1 MQGVRARG
9 DPGADGNQEAVLL
22 REVPEV
28 NPVMRI
34 VWLFFMAKKKLGLTR
49 LGRPARPPAMPT
61 SKQLSGLSIK
71 TKVVGGF
78 PLHVVK
84 GSSQSERVVVY
95 LHGGGYVQPIAK
107 QYWDLIAKI
116 ARETS
121 STVFVPRYGLA
132 SRHNVDDALA
142 FLELV
147 RKEVAGLGLPV
158 VVAGDSAGGGLAL
171 TIAQQSSW
179 QQITKRLI
187 LIAPWVDSEWTYE
200 DFERYESRDPWL
212 LSQSLRYIAIVWSGR
227 GDYKRVEVS
236 PLRGEMRGL
245 PPTSIY
251 VGDYDLLYQDALAL
265 EMKLAAAGIENTLH
279 FQPGAL
285 HVYPLI
291 PSPEG
296 SAAVRKMLDEIN
308 QSE

>member
-1 MQGVRARG
+1 M
-9 DPGADGNQEAVLL
+9 
-22 REVPEV
+22 

-61 SKQLSGLSIK
+61 SKQLRGLSIE

-84 GSSQSERVVVY
+84 SSSPSERVVVY

-107 QYWDLIAKI
+107 KHWDLIGKI

-132 SRHNVDDALA
+132 SRHNIDDAIG

-158 VVAGDSAGGGLAL
+158 VIAGDSAGGGLAL
-171 TIAQQSSW
+171 TIAQQGSW
-179 QQITKRLI
+179 QKITKRLI
-187 LIAPWVDSEWTYE
+187 LIAPWVDSEWSYE
-200 DFERYESRDPWL
+200 DFERYEKRDPWL

-236 PLRGEMRGL
+236 PLRGELRGL

-265 EMKLAAAGIENTLH
+265 KMKLAASGIENTLH

-296 SAAVRKMLDEIN
+296 TAAVRKILDEIN

>member
-1 MQGVRARG
+1 
-9 DPGADGNQEAVLL
+9 
-22 REVPEV
+22 V

-61 SKQLSGLSIK
+61 SKQLRGLSIE

-84 GSSQSERVVVY
+84 SSKPSERVVVY

-107 QYWDLIAKI
+107 QHWDLIGKI

-132 SRHNVDDALA
+132 SRHNVDDALD

-147 RKEVAGLGLPV
+147 HKEVAGLGLPV
-158 VVAGDSAGGGLAL
+158 VIAGDSAGGGLAL
-171 TIAQQSSW
+171 TIAQQGSW
-179 QQITKRLI
+179 QKITKRLI
-187 LIAPWVDSEWTYE
+187 LIAPWVDSEWSYE
-200 DFERYESRDPWL
+200 DFERYENRDPWL

-236 PLRGEMRGL
+236 PLRGELRGL

-265 EMKLAAAGIENTLH
+265 KMKLAASGIENTLH

-296 SAAVRKMLDEIN
+296 TAAVRKMLDEIN

>member
-1 MQGVRARG
+1 
-9 DPGADGNQEAVLL
+9 
-22 REVPEV
+22 
-28 NPVMRI
+28 MRI

-61 SKQLSGLSIK
+61 SKQLRGLSIE

-84 GSSQSERVVVY
+84 SSSPSERVVVY

-107 QYWDLIAKI
+107 KHWDLIGKI

-132 SRHNVDDALA
+132 SRHNIDDAIG

-158 VVAGDSAGGGLAL
+158 VIAGDSAGGGLAL
-171 TIAQQSSW
+171 TIAQQGSW
-179 QQITKRLI
+179 QKITKRLI
-187 LIAPWVDSEWTYE
+187 LIAPWVDSEWSYE
-200 DFERYESRDPWL
+200 DFERYEKRDPWL

-236 PLRGEMRGL
+236 PLRGELRGL
-245 PPTSIY
+245 PATSIY

-265 EMKLAAAGIENTLH
+265 KMKLAASGIENTLH

-296 SAAVRKMLDEIN
+296 TAAVRKILDEIN

>member
-1 MQGVRARG
+1 
-9 DPGADGNQEAVLL
+9 
-22 REVPEV
+22 
-28 NPVMRI
+28 MRI

-61 SKQLSGLSIK
+61 TKQLRGLSIE

-84 GSSQSERVVVY
+84 SSSPSERVVVY

-107 QYWDLIAKI
+107 QHWDLIAKI

-132 SRHNVDDALA
+132 SRHNIDDAIG

-147 RKEVAGLGLPV
+147 RNEVAGLGLPV
-158 VVAGDSAGGGLAL
+158 VIAGDSAGGGLAL
-171 TIAQQSSW
+171 TIAQQGSW
-179 QQITKRLI
+179 QKITKRLI
-187 LIAPWVDSEWTYE
+187 LIAPWVDSEWNYE
-200 DFERYESRDPWL
+200 DFERYENRDPWL
-212 LSQSLRYIAIVWSGR
+212 LSQSLRYIAIVWSNR

-265 EMKLAAAGIENTLH
+265 KMKLAAAGIENTLH

-296 SAAVRKMLDEIN
+296 TAAVRKILDEIN

>member
-1 MQGVRARG
+1 M
-9 DPGADGNQEAVLL
+9 
-22 REVPEV
+22 

-78 PLHVVK
+78 PLHLVK
-84 GSSQSERVVVY
+84 GASPSERVVVY

-107 QYWDLIAKI
+107 QHWDLIAKI

-132 SRHNVDDALA
+132 SRHNVDDALV

-147 RKEVAGLGLPV
+147 RNEVAGLGLPV
-158 VVAGDSAGGGLAL
+158 VIAGDSAGGGLAL

-187 LIAPWVDSEWTYE
+187 LIAPWVDSEWNYE
-200 DFERYESRDPWL
+200 DFERYENRDPWL
-212 LSQSLRYIAIVWSGR
+212 LSQSLRYIAIVWSNR
-227 GDYKRVEVS
+227 GDYKKVEVS
-236 PLRGEMRGL
+236 PLRGDMRGL
-245 PPTSIY
+245 PATSIY
-251 VGDYDLLYQDALAL
+251 VGDYDLLYQDSLAL
-265 EMKLAAAGIENTLH
+265 KEKLDVAEIESTLH
-279 FQPGAL
+279 FEPGAL

-291 PSPEG
+291 PSPDG
-296 SAAVRKMLDEIN
+296 LRGQASILKEI
-308 QSE
+308 SEIAG

>member
-1 MQGVRARG
+1 M
-9 DPGADGNQEAVLL
+9 
-22 REVPEV
+22 

-107 QYWDLIAKI
+107 QHWDLIAKI

-265 EMKLAAAGIENTLH
+265 KMKLAASGIENTLH

>member
-1 MQGVRARG
+1 M
-9 DPGADGNQEAVLL
+9 
-22 REVPEV
+22 

-61 SKQLSGLSIK
+61 TKQLRGLSIE

-84 GSSQSERVVVY
+84 SSSPSERVVVY

-107 QYWDLIAKI
+107 QHWDLIAKI

-132 SRHNVDDALA
+132 SRHNIDDAIG

-147 RKEVAGLGLPV
+147 RNEVAGLGLPV
-158 VVAGDSAGGGLAL
+158 VIAGDSAGGGLAL
-171 TIAQQSSW
+171 TIAQQGSW
-179 QQITKRLI
+179 QKITKRLI
-187 LIAPWVDSEWTYE
+187 LIAPWVDSEWNYE
-200 DFERYESRDPWL
+200 DFERYENRDPWL
-212 LSQSLRYIAIVWSGR
+212 LSQSLRYIAIVWSNR

-265 EMKLAAAGIENTLH
+265 KMKLAASGIENTLH

-296 SAAVRKMLDEIN
+296 TAAVRKILDEIN

>member
-1 MQGVRARG
+1 M
-9 DPGADGNQEAVLL
+9 
-22 REVPEV
+22 

-84 GSSQSERVVVY
+84 SSSPSERVVVY

-107 QYWDLIAKI
+107 QHWDLIAKI

>member
-1 MQGVRARG
+1 
-9 DPGADGNQEAVLL
+9 
-22 REVPEV
+22 
-28 NPVMRI
+28 MRI

-61 SKQLSGLSIK
+61 SKQLRGLSIE

-84 GSSQSERVVVY
+84 SSSPSERVVVY

-107 QYWDLIAKI
+107 QHWDLIAKI

-132 SRHNVDDALA
+132 SRHNIDDAIG

-147 RKEVAGLGLPV
+147 RNEVAGLGLPV
-158 VVAGDSAGGGLAL
+158 VIAGDSAGGGLAL
-171 TIAQQSSW
+171 TIAQQGSW
-179 QQITKRLI
+179 QKITKRLI
-187 LIAPWVDSEWTYE
+187 LIAPWVDSEWNYE
-200 DFERYESRDPWL
+200 DFERYENRDPWL
-212 LSQSLRYIAIVWSGR
+212 LSQSLRYIAIVWSNR

-265 EMKLAAAGIENTLH
+265 KMKLAASGIENTLH

-296 SAAVRKMLDEIN
+296 TAAVRKILDEIN

>member
-1 MQGVRARG
+1 M
-9 DPGADGNQEAVLL
+9 
-22 REVPEV
+22 

-61 SKQLSGLSIK
+61 SKQLRGLSID

-84 GSSQSERVVVY
+84 SSSPSERVVVY

-107 QYWDLIAKI
+107 QHWDLIAKI

-132 SRHNVDDALA
+132 SRHNVDDALG

-158 VVAGDSAGGGLAL
+158 VIAGDSAGGGLAL

-187 LIAPWVDSEWTYE
+187 LIAPWVDSEWNYE
-200 DFERYESRDPWL
+200 DIERYENRDPWL

-265 EMKLAAAGIENTLH
+265 KMKLAAAGIENTLH

-296 SAAVRKMLDEIN
+296 TAAVRKMLDEIN

>member
-1 MQGVRARG
+1 
-9 DPGADGNQEAVLL
+9 
-22 REVPEV
+22 
-28 NPVMRI
+28 MRI

-61 SKQLSGLSIK
+61 SKQLRGLSIE

-84 GSSQSERVVVY
+84 SSSPSERVVVY

-107 QYWDLIAKI
+107 QHWDLIAKI

-132 SRHNVDDALA
+132 SRHNIDDAIG

-147 RKEVAGLGLPV
+147 RNEVAGLGLPV
-158 VVAGDSAGGGLAL
+158 VIAGDSAGGGLAL
-171 TIAQQSSW
+171 TIAQQGSW
-179 QQITKRLI
+179 QKITKRLI
-187 LIAPWVDSEWTYE
+187 LIAPWVDSEWSYE
-200 DFERYESRDPWL
+200 DFERYENRDPWL

-265 EMKLAAAGIENTLH
+265 KMKLAAAGIENTLH

-296 SAAVRKMLDEIN
+296 TAAVRKILDEIN

>member
-1 MQGVRARG
+1 
-9 DPGADGNQEAVLL
+9 
-22 REVPEV
+22 
-28 NPVMRI
+28 
-34 VWLFFMAKKKLGLTR
+34 
-49 LGRPARPPAMPT
+49 MPT
-61 SKQLSGLSIK
+61 SKQLRGLSIE

-84 GSSQSERVVVY
+84 SSKPSERVVVY

-107 QYWDLIAKI
+107 QHWDLIGKI

-132 SRHNVDDALA
+132 SRHKVDDALD

-147 RKEVAGLGLPV
+147 HKEVAGLGLPV
-158 VVAGDSAGGGLAL
+158 VIAGDSAGGGLAL
-171 TIAQQSSW
+171 TIAQQGSW
-179 QQITKRLI
+179 QKITKRLI
-187 LIAPWVDSEWTYE
+187 LIAPWVDSEWSYE
-200 DFERYESRDPWL
+200 DFERYENRDPWL

-236 PLRGEMRGL
+236 PLRGELRGL

-265 EMKLAAAGIENTLH
+265 KMKLAASGIENTLH

-296 SAAVRKMLDEIN
+296 TAAARKMLDEIN

>member
-1 MQGVRARG
+1 
-9 DPGADGNQEAVLL
+9 
-22 REVPEV
+22 V

-61 SKQLSGLSIK
+61 SKQLRGLSID

-84 GSSQSERVVVY
+84 SSSPSERVVVY

-107 QYWDLIAKI
+107 QHWDLIGKI

-132 SRHNVDDALA
+132 SRHNIDDAIG

-147 RKEVAGLGLPV
+147 RNEVAGLGLPV
-158 VVAGDSAGGGLAL
+158 VIAGDSAGGGLAL
-171 TIAQQSSW
+171 TIAQQGSW
-179 QQITKRLI
+179 QKITKRLI
-187 LIAPWVDSEWTYE
+187 LIAPWVDSEWNYE
-200 DFERYESRDPWL
+200 DFERYENRDPWL
-212 LSQSLRYIAIVWSGR
+212 LSQSLRYIAIVWSNR

-265 EMKLAAAGIENTLH
+265 KMKLAASGIENTLH

-296 SAAVRKMLDEIN
+296 TAAVRKILDEIN

>member
-1 MQGVRARG
+1 M
-9 DPGADGNQEAVLL
+9 
-22 REVPEV
+22 

-61 SKQLSGLSIK
+61 SKQLSGLSVK

-107 QYWDLIAKI
+107 QHWDLIAKI

>member
-1 MQGVRARG
+1 M
-9 DPGADGNQEAVLL
+9 
-22 REVPEV
+22 

-61 SKQLSGLSIK
+61 SKQLRGLSIE

-84 GSSQSERVVVY
+84 SSSPSERVVVY

-107 QYWDLIAKI
+107 QHWDLIGKI

-132 SRHNVDDALA
+132 SRHNVDDALG

-158 VVAGDSAGGGLAL
+158 VIAGDSAGGGLAL

-187 LIAPWVDSEWTYE
+187 LIAPWVDSEWNYE
-200 DFERYESRDPWL
+200 DFECYENRDPWL

-265 EMKLAAAGIENTLH
+265 KMKLAAAGIENTLH

-296 SAAVRKMLDEIN
+296 TAAVRKMLDEIN

>member
-1 MQGVRARG
+1 M
-9 DPGADGNQEAVLL
+9 
-22 REVPEV
+22 

-61 SKQLSGLSIK
+61 SKQLRWLSID

-78 PLHVVK
+78 PLRVVK
-84 GSSQSERVVVY
+84 GSSPSERVVVY

-107 QYWDLIAKI
+107 QHWDLIGKI

-132 SRHNVDDALA
+132 SRHNVDDALG

-158 VVAGDSAGGGLAL
+158 VIAGDSAGGGLAL
-171 TIAQQSSW
+171 TIAQQGSW

-187 LIAPWVDSEWTYE
+187 LIAPWVDSEWNYE
-200 DFERYESRDPWL
+200 DFERYENRDPWL
-212 LSQSLRYIAIVWSGR
+212 LSQSLRYIAIVWSNR

-265 EMKLAAAGIENTLH
+265 ETKLDAAGIENTLH

>member
-1 MQGVRARG
+1 M
-9 DPGADGNQEAVLL
+9 
-22 REVPEV
+22 

-71 TKVVGGF
+71 TQVVGGF

-84 GSSQSERVVVY
+84 GASPSERVVVY

-107 QYWDLIAKI
+107 QHWDLIGKI

-132 SRHNVDDALA
+132 SRHNIDDAIG

-147 RKEVAGLGLPV
+147 RNEVAGLGLPV
-158 VVAGDSAGGGLAL
+158 VIAGDSAGGGLAL
-171 TIAQQSSW
+171 TIAQQGSW
-179 QQITKRLI
+179 QKITKRLI
-187 LIAPWVDSEWTYE
+187 LIAPWVDSEWSYE
-200 DFERYESRDPWL
+200 DFERYENRDPWL
-212 LSQSLRYIAIVWSGR
+212 LSQSLRYIAIVWSNR

-236 PLRGEMRGL
+236 PLRGELRGL

-265 EMKLAAAGIENTLH
+265 KMKLAASGIENTLH

-296 SAAVRKMLDEIN
+296 TAAVRKILDEIN

>member
-1 MQGVRARG
+1 M
-9 DPGADGNQEAVLL
+9 
-22 REVPEV
+22 

-84 GSSQSERVVVY
+84 SSSPSERVVVY

-107 QYWDLIAKI
+107 QHWDLIGKI
-116 ARETS
+116 ARETA

-132 SRHNVDDALA
+132 SRHNVDDALD

-147 RKEVAGLGLPV
+147 HKEVAGLGLPV
-158 VVAGDSAGGGLAL
+158 VIAGDSAGGGLAL
-171 TIAQQSSW
+171 TIAQQGSW
-179 QQITKRLI
+179 QKITKRLI
-187 LIAPWVDSEWTYE
+187 LIAPWVDSEWSYE
-200 DFERYESRDPWL
+200 DFERYENRDPWL

-236 PLRGEMRGL
+236 PLRGELRGL

-265 EMKLAAAGIENTLH
+265 KMKLAASGIENTLH

-296 SAAVRKMLDEIN
+296 TAAVRKMLDEIN

>member
-1 MQGVRARG
+1 
-9 DPGADGNQEAVLL
+9 
-22 REVPEV
+22 
-28 NPVMRI
+28 MRI
-34 VWLFFMAKKKLGLTR
+34 VWLFFTAKKKLGLTR

-61 SKQLSGLSIK
+61 SKQLRGLSIE

-84 GSSQSERVVVY
+84 SSKPSERVVVY

-107 QYWDLIAKI
+107 QHWDLIGKI

-121 STVFVPRYGLA
+121 STVFMPRYGLA
-132 SRHNVDDALA
+132 SRHNVDDALD

-147 RKEVAGLGLPV
+147 HKEVAGLGLPV
-158 VVAGDSAGGGLAL
+158 VIAGDSAGGGLAL
-171 TIAQQSSW
+171 TIAQQGSW
-179 QQITKRLI
+179 QKITKRLI
-187 LIAPWVDSEWTYE
+187 LIAPWVDSEWSYE
-200 DFERYESRDPWL
+200 DFERYENRDPWL

-236 PLRGEMRGL
+236 PLRGELRGL

-251 VGDYDLLYQDALAL
+251 VGDYDLLYQDSLAL
-265 EMKLAAAGIENTLH
+265 KEKLDAAGVQNTLH

-291 PSPEG
+291 PSPVG
-296 SAAVRKMLDEIN
+296 TAAVRKILDEIN

>member
-1 MQGVRARG
+1 
-9 DPGADGNQEAVLL
+9 
-22 REVPEV
+22 V

-34 VWLFFMAKKKLGLTR
+34 VWFFFMAKKKLGLTR

-61 SKQLSGLSIK
+61 SKQLRGLSIE

-84 GSSQSERVVVY
+84 SSKPSERVVVY

-107 QYWDLIAKI
+107 QHWDLIGKI

-132 SRHNVDDALA
+132 SRHKVDDALD

-147 RKEVAGLGLPV
+147 HKEVAGLGLPV
-158 VVAGDSAGGGLAL
+158 VIAGDSAGGGLAL
-171 TIAQQSSW
+171 TIAQQGSW
-179 QQITKRLI
+179 QKITKRLI
-187 LIAPWVDSEWTYE
+187 LIAPWVDSEWSYE
-200 DFERYESRDPWL
+200 DFERYENRDPWL

-236 PLRGEMRGL
+236 PLRGELRGL

-265 EMKLAAAGIENTLH
+265 KMKLAASGIENTLH

-296 SAAVRKMLDEIN
+296 TAAARKMLDEIN

>member
-1 MQGVRARG
+1 
-9 DPGADGNQEAVLL
+9 
-22 REVPEV
+22 
-28 NPVMRI
+28 MRI
-34 VWLFFMAKKKLGLTR
+34 VWLFFMAKKKLGLTK
-49 LGRPARPPAMPT
+49 LGRPARSPALPT
-61 SKQLSGLSIK
+61 SKQLRELSIESSI
-71 TKVVGGF
+71 VGGF

-84 GSSQSERVVVY
+84 GSSPSVRAVVY

-107 QYWDLIAKI
+107 QHWDLIGKI

-132 SRHNVDDALA
+132 SRHNVDDALG

-147 RKEVAGLGLPV
+147 RKGVAGLGLPV
-158 VVAGDSAGGGLAL
+158 VIAGDSAGGGLAL

-179 QQITKRLI
+179 QQMTKRLI
-187 LIAPWVDSEWTYE
+187 LIAPWVDSEWNYE
-200 DFERYESRDPWL
+200 DFERYERRDPWL
-212 LSQSLRYIAIVWSGR
+212 LSQSLRYIAIVWSNR

-236 PLRGEMRGL
+236 PLRGDMRGL

-251 VGDYDLLYQDALAL
+251 VGDYDLLYQDCLAL
-265 EMKLAAAGIENTLH
+265 KEKMDAAGIENALH
-279 FQPGAL
+279 IRPGAL

-296 SAAVRKMLDEIN
+296 VRGQASILKDISEIAG
-308 QSE
+308 

>member
-1 MQGVRARG
+1 M
-9 DPGADGNQEAVLL
+9 
-22 REVPEV
+22 

-34 VWLFFMAKKKLGLTR
+34 VWLFFTAKKKLGLTR

-61 SKQLSGLSIK
+61 SKQLRGLSIE

-84 GSSQSERVVVY
+84 SSKPSERVVVY

-107 QYWDLIAKI
+107 QHWDLIGKI

-121 STVFVPRYGLA
+121 STVFMPRYGLA
-132 SRHNVDDALA
+132 SRHKVDDALD

-147 RKEVAGLGLPV
+147 HKEVAGLGLPV
-158 VVAGDSAGGGLAL
+158 VIAGDSAGGGLAL
-171 TIAQQSSW
+171 TIAQQGSW
-179 QQITKRLI
+179 QKITKRLI
-187 LIAPWVDSEWTYE
+187 LIAPWVDSEWSYE
-200 DFERYESRDPWL
+200 DFERYENRDPWL

-236 PLRGEMRGL
+236 PLRGELRGL

-251 VGDYDLLYQDALAL
+251 VGDYDLLYQDSLAL
-265 EMKLAAAGIENTLH
+265 KEKLDAAGVQNTLH

-291 PSPEG
+291 PSPVG
-296 SAAVRKMLDEIN
+296 TAAVRKILDEIN

>member
-9 DPGADGNQEAVLL
+9 VLGADGNQDALLL

-61 SKQLSGLSIK
+61 SKQLRGLSID
-71 TKVVGGF
+71 TKLVGGF

-84 GSSQSERVVVY
+84 SSSPSERVVVY

-107 QYWDLIAKI
+107 QHWDLIGKI

-132 SRHNVDDALA
+132 SRHNVDDALG
-142 FLELV
+142 FLQLV

-158 VVAGDSAGGGLAL
+158 VIAGDSAGGGLAL

-187 LIAPWVDSEWTYE
+187 LIAPWVDSEWNYE
-200 DFERYESRDPWL
+200 DFERYENRDPWL
-212 LSQSLRYIAIVWSGR
+212 LSQSLRYIAIVWSNR

-265 EMKLAAAGIENTLH
+265 KMKLAASGIENTLH

-296 SAAVRKMLDEIN
+296 TAAVRKMLDEIN

>member
-9 DPGADGNQEAVLL
+9 DPGADGNQEALLL
-22 REVPEV
+22 REVPKV

-61 SKQLSGLSIK
+61 TKQLRGLSIE

-84 GSSQSERVVVY
+84 SSSPSERVVVY

-107 QYWDLIAKI
+107 QHWDLIAKI

-132 SRHNVDDALA
+132 SRHNIDDAIG
-142 FLELV
+142 FLEPV
-147 RKEVAGLGLPV
+147 RNEVAGLGLPV
-158 VVAGDSAGGGLAL
+158 VIAGDSAGGGLAL

-187 LIAPWVDSEWTYE
+187 LIAPWVDSEWNYE
-200 DFERYESRDPWL
+200 DFERYENRDPWL
-212 LSQSLRYIAIVWSGR
+212 LSQSLRYIAIVWSNR

-265 EMKLAAAGIENTLH
+265 KMKLAASGIENTLH

-296 SAAVRKMLDEIN
+296 TAAVRKILDEIN

>member
-1 MQGVRARG
+1 M
-9 DPGADGNQEAVLL
+9 
-22 REVPEV
+22 

-61 SKQLSGLSIK
+61 SKQLRGLSID

-84 GSSQSERVVVY
+84 SSSPSERVVVY

-107 QYWDLIAKI
+107 QHWDLIAKI

-132 SRHNVDDALA
+132 SRHNVDDALG

-158 VVAGDSAGGGLAL
+158 VIAGDSAGGGLAL

-187 LIAPWVDSEWTYE
+187 LIAPWVDSEWNYE
-200 DFERYESRDPWL
+200 DFECYENRDPWL

-265 EMKLAAAGIENTLH
+265 KMKLAAAGIENTLH

-296 SAAVRKMLDEIN
+296 TAAVRKMLDEIN

>member
-1 MQGVRARG
+1 
-9 DPGADGNQEAVLL
+9 
-22 REVPEV
+22 
-28 NPVMRI
+28 MRI

-61 SKQLSGLSIK
+61 SKQLRGLSID

-84 GSSQSERVVVY
+84 SSSPSERVVVY

-107 QYWDLIAKI
+107 QHWDLIAKI

-132 SRHNVDDALA
+132 SRHNVDDALG

-158 VVAGDSAGGGLAL
+158 VIAGDSAGGGLAL

-187 LIAPWVDSEWTYE
+187 LIAPWVDSEWNYE
-200 DFERYESRDPWL
+200 DFECYENRDPWL

-265 EMKLAAAGIENTLH
+265 KMKLAAAGIENTLH

-296 SAAVRKMLDEIN
+296 TAAVRKMLDEIN

>member
-1 MQGVRARG
+1 M
-9 DPGADGNQEAVLL
+9 
-22 REVPEV
+22 

-61 SKQLSGLSIK
+61 SKQLRGLSID
-71 TKVVGGF
+71 TQVVGGF

-84 GSSQSERVVVY
+84 SSSPSERVVVY

-107 QYWDLIAKI
+107 QHWDLIGKI
-116 ARETS
+116 ASETS

-132 SRHNVDDALA
+132 SRHNVDDALD

-147 RKEVAGLGLPV
+147 HKEVAGLGLPV
-158 VVAGDSAGGGLAL
+158 VIAGDSAGGGLAL
-171 TIAQQSSW
+171 TIAQQGSW

-187 LIAPWVDSEWTYE
+187 LIAPWVDSEWSYE
-200 DFERYESRDPWL
+200 DFERYENRDPWL

-236 PLRGEMRGL
+236 PLRGELRGL

-265 EMKLAAAGIENTLH
+265 KMKLAASGIENTLH

-296 SAAVRKMLDEIN
+296 TAAVRKMLDEIN